1 MSTYYH
7 NLSEN
12 RQNTTDTNAIID
24 VLNGATTAIC
34 LLPRNCRQSLG
45 ISIPQDIPTERFL
58 PIIEKSLQ
66 QQTPT
71 NNIWVISI
79 KQDINITNLETKY
92 VYNVLYLSISKQ
104 LTDKLR
110 ACRIIKAKFYIGLS
124 ENENEYPILDS
135 IPLSSHLATRN
146 REGISCPY
154 QFDIYI

>member
-1 MSTYYH
+1 MSTCYH
-7 NLSEN
+7 NLSETH
-12 RQNTTDTNAIID
+12 QNTTDTNTIID
-24 VLNGATTAIC
+24 VLNGNTRAIC

-66 QQTPT
+66 EQMPN

-79 KQDINITNLETKY
+79 KQDIDETCQEIRY
-92 VYNVLYLSISKQ
+92 VYSIIYLCVPMQ
-104 LTDKLR
+104 LTNKLR
-110 ACRIIKAKFYIGLS
+110 AGGITYVKFYVGLS
-124 ENENEYPILDS
+124 ENEQEYSILDG
-135 IPLSSHLATRN
+135 IPLSSHVATQN